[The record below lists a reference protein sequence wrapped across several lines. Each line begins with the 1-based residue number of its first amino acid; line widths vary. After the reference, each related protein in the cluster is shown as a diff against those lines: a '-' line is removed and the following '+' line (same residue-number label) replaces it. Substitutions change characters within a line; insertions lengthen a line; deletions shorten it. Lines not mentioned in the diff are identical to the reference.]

1 MHFGRNLQYLRKA
14 HESMTQ
20 EKLAEQLGISR
31 QTVSKWESGEVCP
44 DVSKLLELCEFFS
57 CSMDDLLRTDLAA
70 RDSLLSPV
78 RLVRI
83 QGFRYASQL
92 IISKNPLE
100 DSRNLLFRW
109 IRRSGLEDPVLL
121 GWRFPYLSQEQKQRF
136 GLRGYVSAV
145 VLPRDFEVWV
155 PGPEFSRQETADY
168 AVMTLKDP
176 AAPPHNRISRVY
188 EQILEYLDNTPGV
201 RKKHSEGILP
211 CFQHLYEMD
220 GAEYLDV
227 YVHCQCTQAP
237 DSAVDFVTI
246 YSK

>member
-1 MHFGRNLQYLRKA
+1 MYFGRNLQYLRKT

-44 DVSKLLELCEFFS
+44 DVSKLLELCEIFS

-145 VLPRDFEVWV
+145 VLARSGIFPAGNRRLR
-155 PGPEFSRQETADY
+155 GY
-168 AVMTLKDP
+168 DP
-176 AAPPHNRISRVY
+176 
-188 EQILEYLDNTPGV
+188 
-201 RKKHSEGILP
+201 
-211 CFQHLYEMD
+211 
-220 GAEYLDV
+220 
-227 YVHCQCTQAP
+227 
-237 DSAVDFVTI
+237 
-246 YSK
+246 